1 MRLIDS
7 TRFLLIASTLISSA
21 VLAHHGPTT
30 SGALYETDDL
40 VQFDGE
46 IIGVLWRMPHVRYRL
61 GVEDENGETVV
72 WELETSVPALLER
85 DGITEDLL
93 NVGDRVRAAGYP
105 SRFRPRSLGLRNLL
119 LPDGR
124 EFASERIDLL
134 WSTRRVERAEQVV
147 DGAAAA
153 AASETADGIYRL
165 WFRWPGLT
173 FEGQRRGTGPDDY
186 DHLLTAAAREPKA
199 AYDPI
204 DDPRLRCQGKGMPN
218 MMLTP
223 TPIEIVRGDDQAI
236 IRTTWP
242 GPPRIIHLG
251 GDAEAIPVS
260 APHLGRSIGRWE
272 DENTLVVSTTNVD
285 WPYFDTAGT
294 PQSDQISFIERFT
307 MTADRSRLDY
317 AATATDP
324 VMFTGPAELAF
335 SWAWVPGETLQSNEC
350 IEWEDVE

>member
-1 MRLIDS
+1 MQS
-7 TRFLLIASTLISSA
+7 TCIFLIAGTLISSA

-30 SGALYETDDL
+30 SGALYETDSL
-40 VQFDGE
+40 IQFDGE
-46 IIGVLWRMPHVRYRL
+46 IVGVLWRMPHVRFRL

-85 DGITEDLL
+85 DGITEDLV
-93 NVGDRVRAAGYP
+93 NVGDRVRAAGFP

-124 EFASERIDLL
+124 EFASERSDLL
-134 WSTRRVERAEQVV
+134 WSTRRVERTEQVA
-147 DGAAAA
+147 GRAAAA
-153 AASETADGIYRL
+153 AASEAAEGIYRL

-173 FEGQRRGTGPDDY
+173 FDGQRRGTGPDDY
-186 DHLLTAAAREPKA
+186 AHLLTAEARELKA

-204 DDPRLRCQGKGMPN
+204 DDPRLTCRGKGMPN

-223 TPIEIVRGDDQAI
+223 TPIEIVRGEDDQAI

-242 GPPRIIHLG
+242 GPSRIIQLG
-251 GDAEAIPVS
+251 GDAETIPVS
-260 APHLGRSIGRWE
+260 APHLGRSIGHRE
-272 DENTLVVSTTNVD
+272 DENTLVVSTTDVD

-294 PQSDQISFIERFT
+294 PQSDQISFVERFT

-317 AATATDP
+317 DATATDP
-324 VMFTGPAELAF
+324 VMFTAPVELAY
-335 SWAWVPGETLQSNEC
+335 SWAWVPGETLQANDC

>member
-1 MRLIDS
+1 MKS
-7 TRFLLIASTLISSA
+7 TRILLIAGTLISSA
-21 VLAHHGPTT
+21 ALAHHGPTT
-30 SGALYETDDL
+30 SGALYETDNL

-46 IIGVLWRMPHVRYRL
+46 IVGVLWRMPHVRFRL

-93 NVGDRVRAAGYP
+93 SVGDRVRAAGYP

-124 EFASERIDLL
+124 EFASERVDLL
-134 WSTRRVERAEQVV
+134 WSTRRVERVEQVV
-147 DGAAAA
+147 DRAAAE
-153 AASETADGIYRL
+153 AASVVADGIYRL
-165 WFRWPGLT
+165 WFRWPGMT

-186 DHLLTAAAREPKA
+186 GHLLTAEARELKA
-199 AYDPI
+199 AYDPV
-204 DDPRLRCQGKGMPN
+204 DDPRLRCEGKGMPN
-218 MMLTP
+218 IMLTP

-251 GDAEAIPVS
+251 GDAETIPVS
-260 APHLGRSIGRWE
+260 APHLGRSTGRWE
-272 DENTLVVSTTNVD
+272 DENTLVVTTTNVD

-294 PQSDQISFIERFT
+294 PQSDRIGFVERFT
-307 MTADRSRLDY
+307 TTADRSRLDY

-324 VMFTGPAELAF
+324 VMFTGPVELTF
-335 SWAWVPGETLQSNEC
+335 SWAWVPGETIQSNEC